1 MSNKSRAELYRLKMK
16 MEIIRTVCPI
26 IMIIIQ
32 LLIVIEIFQARIM
45 PTFVPRGTY
54 LKIWKICFFQIFGA
68 GAPVVSQRL
77 FLHGPQKRV
86 TNLPA
91 IGRVF
96 YLTIGAAAPKCEN
109 EVVFK
114 WCCSRRLQ
122 YSTDAMSSLFCDPD
136 QLNAVWSSL
145 AQSAKISAD
154 CTKSTSTLSST
165 F

>member
-1 MSNKSRAELYRLKMK
+1 
-16 MEIIRTVCPI
+16 
-26 IMIIIQ
+26 
-32 LLIVIEIFQARIM
+32 M

-96 YLTIGAAAPKCEN
+96 YLTN
-109 EVVFK
+109 
-114 WCCSRRLQ
+114 RRGRARVQ
-122 YSTDAMSSLFCDPD
+122 KRSS
-136 QLNAVWSSL
+136 
-145 AQSAKISAD
+145 I
-154 CTKSTSTLSST
+154 
-165 F
+165 